1 MQCIL
6 RTRQT
11 CQQRRLGSI
20 RGFLSKSKLFLIF
33 FASHI
38 FLLDDIKIADEAS
51 GQLGLAADNCQHFSL
66 MRSDHLV

>member
-20 RGFLSKSKLFLIF
+20 RVFLSKLFLIF